1 MSPSETG
8 SSGFSFMPQSRPR
21 SAKSASGPVK
31 TTRGGGPK
39 ALADSLRKVTR
50 QALGQRSLA
59 EQSLILDW
67 PSIAGGDVARM
78 CMPKG
83 LSFQHRDR
91 RMDGTLT
98 LKVRSSQATRL
109 QHLEPQ
115 LIERINGYFGYRA
128 IARLRLLHGAA
139 PASGEPDARSET
151 PAKAPAPHP
160 ATHEERTDEPIADP
174 ALRAA
179 LARLGRAV
187 KSPS

>member
-1 MSPSETG
+1 MCT
-8 SSGFSFMPQSRPR
+8 PQ
-21 SAKSASGPVK
+21 
-31 TTRGGGPK
+31 
-39 ALADSLRKVTR
+39 
-50 QALGQRSLA
+50 
-59 EQSLILDW
+59 
-67 PSIAGGDVARM
+67 
-78 CMPKG
+78 G

-98 LKVRSSQATRL
+98 LKVQSSQATRL

-139 PASGEPDARSET
+139 PASGEPDARSEA
-151 PAKAPAPHP
+151 PASQPAPHP
-160 ATHEERTDEPIADP
+160 APHEEQTDEPIADP

-187 KSPS
+187 KAPHESGS

>member
-1 MSPSETG
+1 
-8 SSGFSFMPQSRPR
+8 MPQSRPR
-21 SAKSASGPVK
+21 SAKSASGPAK
-31 TTRGGGPK
+31 ATRGGGPK

-78 CMPKG
+78 CTPQS

-98 LKVRSSQATRL
+98 LKVQSSQATRL

-128 IARLRLLHGAA
+128 IARLRLLHAAA
-139 PASGEPDARSET
+139 PASSEPEARPEA
-151 PAKAPAPHP
+151 PAPAPHP
-160 ATHEERTDEPIADP
+160 APHSAPHGEQADEPIADP

-187 KSPS
+187 KPPHESGT

>member
-1 MSPSETG
+1 
-8 SSGFSFMPQSRPR
+8 MPQSRHR
-21 SAKSASGPVK
+21 SANSASGPAK
-31 TTRGGGPK
+31 ATRGGGPK

-59 EQSLILDW
+59 EQGLILDW

-78 CMPKG
+78 CTPQG

-98 LKVRSSQATRL
+98 LKVQSSQATRL

-128 IARLRLLHGAA
+128 IARLRLLHGGA
-139 PASGEPDARSET
+139 PASGEPEARSEA
-151 PAKAPAPHP
+151 PASHPASHPAPHP
-160 ATHEERTDEPIADP
+160 APHEEQTDEPIADP

-187 KSPS
+187 KAPNESGA

>member
-1 MSPSETG
+1 
-8 SSGFSFMPQSRPR
+8 MPQSRPR
-21 SAKSASGPVK
+21 SANSASGPAK
-31 TTRGGGPK
+31 ATRGGGPK

-59 EQSLILDW
+59 EQGLILDW

-78 CMPKG
+78 CTPQG

-91 RMDGTLT
+91 RRDGTLT
-98 LKVRSSQATRL
+98 LKVQSSQATRL

-139 PASGEPDARSET
+139 PASGEPDARSEA
-151 PAKAPAPHP
+151 PASHPAPHP
-160 ATHEERTDEPIADP
+160 APHGEQTDEPIADP

-187 KSPS
+187 KAPHESGS

>member
-1 MSPSETG
+1 MPHARSHG
-8 SSGFSFMPQSRPR
+8 S
-21 SAKSASGPVK
+21 KSARSPAK
-31 TTRGGGPK
+31 PARSGGPK

-67 PSIAGGDVARM
+67 PSIAGGDIAVM
-78 CMPKG
+78 CTPQR

-91 RMDGTLT
+91 RRDGTLT
-98 LKVRSSQATRL
+98 LKVQPGQATRL

-115 LIERINGYFGYRA
+115 LIERINGYLGYRA
-128 IARLRLLHGAA
+128 IARLRLLHGSA
-139 PASGEPDARSET
+139 PPAGTPEPSPEAPVEDPVPPEAKIGEAET
-151 PAKAPAPHP
+151 GQ
-160 ATHEERTDEPIADP
+160 EIADP

-187 KSPS
+187 KTPHGSGA

>member
-1 MSPSETG
+1 
-8 SSGFSFMPQSRPR
+8 MPQSRPR
-21 SAKSASGPVK
+21 SAKSASGPAK
-31 TTRGGGPK
+31 ATRGGGPK

-67 PSIAGGDVARM
+67 PSIAGGDVAMM
-78 CMPKG
+78 CTPKG

-98 LKVRSSQATRL
+98 LKVQSSQATRL

-139 PASGEPDARSET
+139 PASGEPDARSEA
-151 PAKAPAPHP
+151 PASHPASRPASHLAPHP
-160 ATHEERTDEPIADP
+160 APHGEQTDEPIADP

-187 KSPS
+187 KAPHESGA

>member
-1 MSPSETG
+1 
-8 SSGFSFMPQSRPR
+8 MPQSRPR
-21 SAKSASGPVK
+21 SAKIASGPAK
-31 TTRGGGPK
+31 ATRGGGPK

-78 CMPKG
+78 CTPQR

-91 RMDGTLT
+91 RRDGTLT
-98 LKVRSSQATRL
+98 LKVQSGQATRL

-128 IARLRLLHGAA
+128 IARLRLLHGLPPAA
-139 PASGEPDARSET
+139 GKPNTGP
-151 PAKAPAPHP
+151 KAPAMDP
-160 ATHEERTDEPIADP
+160 APEQELSAEPIADP
-174 ALRAA
+174 DLRAA

-187 KSPS
+187 KPPHESGA

>member
-1 MSPSETG
+1 
-8 SSGFSFMPQSRPR
+8 MPQTRPR
-21 SAKSASGPVK
+21 SAKGASERAAQ
-31 TTRGGGPK
+31 TRGGGPK

-67 PSIAGGDVARM
+67 PSIVGGDVARV
-78 CMPKG
+78 CTPQG
-83 LSFQHRDR
+83 LSFQRRDR

-98 LKVRSSQATRL
+98 LKVPSGQATRL

-115 LIERINGYFGYRA
+115 LIDRINGYLGYRA
-128 IARLRLLHGAA
+128 VARLRLLHGGA
-139 PASGEPDARSET
+139 PAVDREVPAEP
-151 PAKAPAPHP
+151 PAGAPDRDLGP
-160 ATHEERTDEPIADP
+160 TGGPISDP

-187 KSPS
+187 KPTS